1 MRGRSTLILV
11 LFIVLIPGIIAVV
24 LLQYSPSVVHDIVNS
39 LTASLFPRTGSPEL
53 AYSIVV
59 YGAFVY
65 VIILVSVILY
75 LILSVVV
82 KQLAMSENE

>member
-24 LLQYSPSVVHDIVNS
+24 LLQYSPSTVHDIVNS
-39 LTASLFPRTGSPEL
+39 LTNRLFPGAGSPEL

-82 KQLAMSENE
+82 KQLAMSDN